1 MPAMGWDK
9 PLCTLDRSFTL
20 LGTANG
26 PLSPVTEAK
35 PVAVSPLPS
44 LASDVPSVRGM
55 NPTEATRE
63 RQDGTELAAFLHLFV
78 PPSSLRFS
86 HYRSPL
92 ARYERS
98 EAEGGAVSE

>member
-35 PVAVSPLPS
+35 PV
-44 LASDVPSVRGM
+44 
-55 NPTEATRE
+55 
-63 RQDGTELAAFLHLFV
+63 
-78 PPSSLRFS
+78 PPSMPTLRS
-86 HYRSPL
+86 VMAAARSVTNL
-92 ARYERS
+92 
-98 EAEGGAVSE
+98 